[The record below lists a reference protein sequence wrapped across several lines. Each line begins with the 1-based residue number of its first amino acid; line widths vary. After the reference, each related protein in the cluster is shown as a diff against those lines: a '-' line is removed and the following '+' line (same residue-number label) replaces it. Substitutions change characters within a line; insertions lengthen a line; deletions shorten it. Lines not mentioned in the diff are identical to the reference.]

1 MEWYVSALKRYYDFE
16 GRAHRQE
23 YWMFFAINLAIAMT
37 ISIVERVIG
46 IAGYLSLLYALAVLC
61 PALGVGVRRLHDTN
75 RSGWWQLLVLLPLV
89 GWIILIV
96 FCAQPSQEGD
106 NRFGPVPKEA

>member
-1 MEWYVSALKRYYDFE
+1 MQYFIAVMSKYFVFE
-16 GRAHRQE
+16 GRASRSEFWWFSLIYTLIYLALMLAE
-23 YWMFFAINLAIAMT
+23 YVLDLGGMI
-37 ISIVERVIG
+37 
-46 IAGYLSLLYALAVLC
+46 SLLFTLAVLL
-61 PALGVGVRRLHDTN
+61 PSFGVSARRLHDTN

>member
-1 MEWYVSALKRYYDFE
+1 MEWYVSVLKRYYDFE

-75 RSGWWQLLVLLPLV
+75 RSGWFMLIALVPILGALALIYLL
-89 GWIILIV
+89 
-96 FCAQPSQEGD
+96 AQPGQSSQ
-106 NRFGPVPKEA
+106 NQFGAVPEAA